1 MLALEMAFFWLSGS
15 WVSGTFA
22 ATPVEVLGG
31 GTGIDGEGPPGS
43 GSYASWLISAADGD
57 TLMVFPHGFK
67 QTSPSGDPNLGFT
80 PDLVQI
86 QPLASVALG
95 ARPNWGAFADTTN
108 VTLLKQG
115 TVGSGGTPAAK
126 LVIMR
131 PQSHIE

>member
-1 MLALEMAFFWLSGS
+1 MLALEMAAFWLSGS

-22 ATPVEVLGG
+22 AVPSVPLA
-31 GTGIDGEGPPGS
+31 GTDGQGAPGA

-67 QTSPSGDPNLGFT
+67 QTSPSGNPSLGFT
-80 PDLVQI
+80 PDLAQI

-95 ARPNWGAFADTTN
+95 ARPNWGVTLDTTN

-115 TVGSGGTPAAK
+115 VAGSGGTPAAK